1 VQPIFSIIRKIGFAE
16 EGGMWVLT
24 ASGEDER
31 FPKGMSAVRNALTM
45 KERCMALERLGAVF
59 CEDIKGCRPA
69 LYDLSKEPYELAEEM
84 GISPIGIRG
93 PGSLSCRLY
102 GYELAEFQ

>member
-59 CEDIKGCRPA
+59 CEDIKGCPA